1 VVITASSLSWS
12 RAYAFTSYPTNSGT
26 MTYNVQDA
34 GCGGWNVTLVA
45 TNFVYTGPNSGSPIA
60 ASNLTLTGST
70 LPSGTGITRPATS
83 GPLNSAINI
92 LRATAPNGN
101 GTFSQTLNLN
111 LNVPAGVIVGQ
122 YQSVVTIAVA
132 AGP

>member
-1 VVITASSLSWS
+1 
-12 RAYAFTSYPTNSGT
+12 